1 MLKNWTSHAE
11 YQQFII
17 SNFSSSNQTF
27 YKRVLELESSISKLY
42 CLDLDILG
50 EILKPYYSN
59 TGRPAALQPEIFRS
73 FSLMLFLKETSIT
86 NWVKKLNCDE
96 FLAICIGCTAGK
108 TPSLGAHYDFISRL
122 WMSDLASDRKR
133 LKIVRPY
140 KKKPSKVKSPGQNKK
155 LPNKKSGSVKK
166 ICDFFE
172 TDHSFSLRAEKLLQ
186 HIFSLVAVKP
196 SFDLNLIKQQNLT
209 LAGDGT
215 CVHCHSS
222 YYGSKVCN
230 CRKNGIYDCK
240 CARKLSDVDANWG
253 WDSHENR
260 WFYGYTLYA
269 LSTYNPEYKIDLPV
283 YLRFVEASRHDS
295 ITGVVA
301 LAEFRELLPQ
311 FKISN
316 YVLDS
321 ANDNYPTYEL
331 CSKWNINPF
340 IDLNSKNKGN
350 SKYPTSL
357 SINEKG
363 VPICIGGH
371 EMIYN
376 GFEKSRSRVKW
387 RCPLACKKIK
397 SCSCTD
403 QCSPSAYGRV
413 IYTKP
418 SWDLR
423 LFTKIPRGSKQYKEI
438 YKTRTCSERINNRIL
453 NDYKIHSL
461 KIRGKKRYSFMTMI
475 ASINIHLDARIKA
488 FGFSI
493 LNLLK

>member
-17 SNFSSSNQTF
+17 SNLSNLNKNF
-27 YKRVLELESSISKLY
+27 YNRILDLESSISKLY
-42 CLDLDILG
+42 CLNLDILG

-96 FLAICIGCTAGK
+96 FLAICIGCTVGK

-122 WMSDLASDRKR
+122 WISDLASDRKR
-133 LKIVRPY
+133 LKILRPY
-140 KKKPSKVKSPGQNKK
+140 KKKPSKLKSPGRNKK
-155 LPNKKSGSVKK
+155 LPNKKSGSVRR

-172 TDHSFSLRAEKLLQ
+172 NNRSFSLRAEKLLQ

-196 SFDLNLIKQQNLT
+196 SFDLNLIKQDNLT

-230 CRKNGIYDCK
+230 CRENGIYDCK
-240 CARKLSDVDANWG
+240 CARKLSDVDATWG

-260 WFYGYTLYA
+260 WFYGFTLYA
-269 LSTYNPEYKIDLPV
+269 LSSYNSEYKIDLPV

-295 ITGVVA
+295 ITGIVA

-357 SINEKG
+357 SISEKG

-387 RCPLACKKIK
+387 RCPLACKKIE

-461 KIRGKKRYSFMTMI
+461 KIHGKKRYSFMTMI
-475 ASINIHLDARIKA
+475 SSINIHLDARIKA

>member
-17 SNFSSSNQTF
+17 SNLSNLNKNF
-27 YKRVLELESSISKLY
+27 YNRILDLESSISKLY
-42 CLDLDILG
+42 CLNLDILG

-59 TGRPAALQPEIFRS
+59 TGRPATLQPEIFRS

-86 NWVKKLNCDE
+86 NWVKKLHCDE
-96 FLAICIGCTAGK
+96 FLAICIGCTFGK

-133 LKIVRPY
+133 LKILRPY
-140 KKKPSKVKSPGQNKK
+140 KKKPSKIKSPGRNKK
-155 LPNKKSGSVKK
+155 LPNKKSGSVRR

-172 TDHSFSLRAEKLLQ
+172 KNRSFSLRAEKLLQ

-196 SFDLNLIKQQNLT
+196 SFDLNLIKQDNLT

-230 CRKNGIYDCK
+230 CRENGIYDCK
-240 CARKLSDVDANWG
+240 CARKLSDVDATWG

-260 WFYGYTLYA
+260 WFYGFTLYA
-269 LSTYNPEYKIDLPV
+269 LSSYNSEYKIDLPV

-295 ITGVVA
+295 ITGIVA

-357 SINEKG
+357 SISEKG

-387 RCPLACKKIK
+387 RCPLACKKIE

-418 SWDLR
+418 SWDIR

-461 KIRGKKRYSFMTMI
+461 KIHGKKRYSFMTMI
-475 ASINIHLDARIKA
+475 SSINIHLDARIKA

>member
-1 MLKNWTSHAE
+1 SHAE

-42 CLDLDILG
+42 CLDLDILE
-50 EILKPYYSN
+50 EILKPYYSK

-96 FLAICIGCTAGK
+96 FLAICIGCTVDK

-122 WMSDLASDRKR
+122 WMSDLASDRKK

-140 KKKPSKVKSPGQNKK
+140 KKKPSKVKSPGRNKK

-172 TDHSFSLRAEKLLQ
+172 ANRSFSLRAEKLLQ

-196 SFDLNLIKQQNLT
+196 SFDLNLIKQDNLT

-230 CRKNGIYDCK
+230 CRENGIYDCK
-240 CARKLSDVDANWG
+240 CARKLSDVDATWG

-260 WFYGYTLYA
+260 WFYGFTLYA
-269 LSTYNPEYKIDLPV
+269 LSSYNSEYKIDLPV

-295 ITGVVA
+295 ITGIVA

-331 CSKWNINPF
+331 CSKWNFNPF

-357 SINEKG
+357 SISEKG

-387 RCPLACKKIK
+387 RCPLACKKIE

-461 KIRGKKRYSFMTMI
+461 KIHGKKRYSFMTMI

>member
-17 SNFSSSNQTF
+17 SNLSKLNKNFSN
-27 YKRVLELESSISKLY
+27 RILELESSISKLY
-42 CLDLDILG
+42 SLDLDILG

-59 TGRPAALQPEIFRS
+59 TGRPATLQPEIFRS
-73 FSLMLFLKETSIT
+73 FSLMLFQKETSIT
-86 NWVKKLNCDE
+86 NWVKKLQHDE
-96 FLAICIGCTAGK
+96 LLAVCIGCTIDK
-108 TPSLGAHYDFISRL
+108 TPSVSSHYDFISRL
-122 WMSDLASDRKR
+122 WRSDLNSDRKR

-140 KKKPSKVKSPGQNKK
+140 KKKPSKTKVPGQNKK
-155 LPNKKSGSVKK
+155 LPNKNKGSVKT

-172 TDHSFSLRAEKLLQ
+172 KNRSFSLRAEKLLQ
-186 HIFSLVAVKP
+186 HIFSLVAVEP
-196 SFDLNLIKQQNLT
+196 SFNLNLINQENLT
-209 LAGDGT
+209 VSGDGT

-230 CRKNGIYDCK
+230 CRQNGIYDCK
-240 CARKLSDVDANWG
+240 CPRRLSDVDANWG

-295 ITGVVA
+295 ITGIVA

-350 SKYPTSL
+350 LKYSAAL
-357 SINEKG
+357 SINEQG
-363 VPICIGGH
+363 TPICIGGH

-376 GFEKSRSRVKW
+376 GFEKSRSRHKW
-387 RCPLACKKIK
+387 RCPLACKKIE
-397 SCSCTD
+397 SCSCTE

-423 LFTKIPRGSKQYKEI
+423 LFPKIPRGSKQYKEI

-461 KIRGKKRYSFMTMI
+461 KIHGKKRYSFMTMI
-475 ASINIHLDARIKA
+475 ASINIHLDARIKVS
-488 FGFSI
+488 GFSI